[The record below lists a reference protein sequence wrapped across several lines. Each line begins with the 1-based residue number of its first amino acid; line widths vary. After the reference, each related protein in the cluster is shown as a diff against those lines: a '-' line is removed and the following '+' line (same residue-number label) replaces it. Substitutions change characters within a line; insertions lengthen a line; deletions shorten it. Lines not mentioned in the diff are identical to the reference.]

1 MSLVD
6 LYADLDMSA
15 RLMALEKE
23 HEGAVLMLLKL
34 GKLTPVRIGK
44 DMRVYTT
51 LTCDQRYKN
60 RFTVDIKT

>member
-1 MSLVD
+1 MSIVD

-34 GKLTPVRIGK
+34 GKLTPVRIVLVCLVIPK
-44 DMRVYTT
+44 
-51 LTCDQRYKN
+51 QRLSVSHFYC
-60 RFTVDIKT
+60 